1 MSPNA
6 RVAKLEKDFT
16 RKPVIVLIDSFS
28 SNVLRNGFLIAFN
41 IRN

>member
-1 MSPNA
+1 MTA
-6 RVAKLEKDFT
+6 EAHVAKLQKDFT
-16 RKPVIVLIDSFS
+16 RKPVIVLINNFS